1 MAVGLYMRYS
11 GLYQSVE
18 VLTSL
23 VEANLVNIPVTISTD
38 VNVLHIIY
46 IENLKS
52 SIVATFQY

>member
-1 MAVGLYMRYS
+1 MRYS